1 MRSLSANLRLRPVDR
16 MCVALGIKGANA
28 EWISGDGNIALVSGT
43 TRYGYIPLV
52 AGDVVSA
59 VHFWVDVVAAV
70 VTTIKG
76 GLYSYSGTTGTL
88 LASSANSTSAF
99 NTLGLAT
106 LTMATPYTVP
116 TTGHYLI
123 AALSV
128 ATTPGSL
135 LSVANGGVTGKAS
148 GTIIPGATEASQ
160 TDLDASST
168 LGASSVS
175 IWCGWS

>member
-1 MRSLSANLRLRPVDR
+1 MRFDNPSQPVDR
-16 MCVALGIKGANA
+16 QCAALGIKGANA
-28 EWISGDGNIALVSGT
+28 DWIDANGAVALTSGT
-43 TRYGYIPLV
+43 VRYGYIPLV

-59 VHFWVDVVAAV
+59 VHVWLTQTAAT

-88 LASSANSTSAF
+88 CAASANDTGAF
-99 NTLGLAT
+99 NAVGMAT

-116 TTGHYLI
+116 TTGNYLI
-123 AALSV
+123 AILSV
-128 ATTPGSL
+128 ATTPGSI
-135 LSVANGGVTGKAS
+135 LSMATSGVAGKWDGS
-148 GTIIPGATEASQ
+148 IKPGAVEASQ

-168 LGASSVS
+168 LGNTTVS